1 MSAPVLNAPAPDIM
15 RRGRR
20 KPPRTPKG
28 RQVDLQAMEEVRAL
42 LTDRPRRRDLLIE
55 HLHLIQDHYGHISAA
70 HLTALANEM
79 AMALAEVYEV
89 ATFYSHFD
97 VVKEG
102 EDAPPSIT
110 VRVCDSLSCAMAGA
124 EKLIEKLPGTLSKDV
139 RVVRAPCMG
148 ACDQAPVVAVGHVQR
163 FKATPE
169 NVSAA
174 VKKKPHAHAWKPEID
189 FAQYQKS
196 DGYALLKD
204 CLAGKRTPDELIKL
218 VSDAGLRGLGGAGF
232 PTGRKWSLVRAEPA
246 PRLFAVNADE
256 GEPGTFKDRHYLERD
271 PHRFFEGV
279 LIAAWV
285 VEARA
290 TYIYIRDEYPELR
303 LMLAEEIAKIADADL
318 SPHTKLHLRR
328 GAGAYICGEESAMI
342 ESIEGKRGL
351 PRHRPPYVAQVG
363 LFGRPTLEQNV
374 ETMFWIR
381 DIIEKGAA
389 WATSQG
395 RHDRK
400 GFRSF
405 SVSGRVKNPGVKLA
419 PAGITMQ
426 ELIDE
431 FCGGMA
437 DGHTFKGYLPGGA
450 SGGILPAS
458 MSNIPLDFGTLEP
471 HGCFVGSHAVVVL
484 SDKDDMKA
492 VALNLLKFFED
503 ESCGQCTPCRVGTE
517 KAVKLMQRGP
527 WDLGLLQE
535 LSTLMRDASICGLGQ
550 AAPNP
555 LLCVLKYF
563 PDELK
568 TPLGRW
574 E

>member
-1 MSAPVLNAPAPDIM
+1 MSAPVTNVEAPDIT
-15 RRGRR
+15 RKGRR
-20 KPPRTPKG
+20 RPPRTPKG
-28 RQVDLQAMEEVRAL
+28 RQVDLQALEDVRGL

-55 HLHLIQDHYGHISAA
+55 HLHLIQDHYHHISAA
-70 HLTALANEM
+70 HLAALASEM
-79 AMALAEVYEV
+79 GMALAEVYEV
-89 ATFYSHFD
+89 ATFYAHFD

-102 EDAPPSIT
+102 EEAPPAIT
-110 VRVCDSLSCAMAGA
+110 VRVCESLSCAMAGA
-124 EKLIEKLPGTLSKDV
+124 EKLIERLPAILGKDV

-148 ACDQAPVVAVGHVQR
+148 ACDQAPVVAVGHVQT

-169 NVSAA
+169 NVAGA
-174 VKKKPHAHAWKPEID
+174 VKAKPHAHAWKAEID
-189 FAQYQKS
+189 FAKYQQGG
-196 DGYALLKD
+196 GYRLLQD
-204 CLAGKRTPDELIKL
+204 CIAGKRTPDELIKL

-271 PHRFFEGV
+271 PHRFLEGV

-285 VEARA
+285 VEARD

-303 LMLAEEIAKIADADL
+303 LMLLEEIARLDGAGL
-318 SPHTKLHLRR
+318 TPHTKLHLRR

-374 ETMFWIR
+374 ETMYWIR
-381 DIIEKGAA
+381 DIVEKGPQ

-395 RHDRK
+395 RHERK

-419 PAGITMQ
+419 PAGITMR
-426 ELIDE
+426 ELLDE
-431 FCGGMA
+431 YCGGMQ
-437 DGHTFKGYLPGGA
+437 DGHTFKAYLPGGA
-450 SGGILPAS
+450 SGGILPES
-458 MSNIPLDFGTLEP
+458 MADIPLDFGTLEP

-503 ESCGQCTPCRVGTE
+503 ESCGQCTPCRVGSE
-517 KAVKLMQRGP
+517 KAAKLMARGP
-527 WDLGLLQE
+527 WDVGLLQE
-535 LSTLMRDASICGLGQ
+535 LSALMRDASICGLGQ

-568 TPLGRW
+568 TPLGSW
-574 E
+574 